1 LPQSR
6 FSFDPG
12 PRRLRWAD
20 DMGDRL
26 LDPISFLAG
35 VVLGAALHAAV
46 APTVR
51 KLTGGYFFREGG
63 KAIDEGIGIDSPGV

>member
-1 LPQSR
+1 
-6 FSFDPG
+6 
-12 PRRLRWAD
+12 
-20 DMGDRL
+20 MGDRL

-35 VVLGAALHAAV
+35 LMLGAALHAAV